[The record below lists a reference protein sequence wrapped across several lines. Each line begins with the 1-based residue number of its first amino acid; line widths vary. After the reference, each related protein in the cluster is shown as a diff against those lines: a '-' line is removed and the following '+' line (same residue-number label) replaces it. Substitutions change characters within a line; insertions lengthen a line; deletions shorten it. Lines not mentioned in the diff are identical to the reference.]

1 MTPQYS
7 TLAQCLEIKHK
18 WKVMGQESI
27 VSSPKLESA
36 KRKKQKSQDLS
47 EQEERWT
54 KHLKMYVR
62 QTPLLNVSEQKEPL

>member
-1 MTPQYS
+1 
-7 TLAQCLEIKHK
+7 
-18 WKVMGQESI
+18 MGQESI